1 MKTMCLPGYH
11 HNDFVVTHVL
21 GLMMYGTSFGQ
32 VHELPQRH
40 CGDKQEATLF
50 FIYIYIYGIHHW
62 RILWSS
68 YRKLA
73 WVGFEPMTTEFRSGA
88 LTLSQLC
95 TATPISSFVQCHV
108 SFRLLPSSVATFILI
123 EVFLKVITRV

>member
-50 FIYIYIYGIHHW
+50 FIYIYIYMVFITE
-62 RILWSS
+62 
-68 YRKLA
+68 
-73 WVGFEPMTTEFRSGA
+73 GFFE
-88 LTLSQLC
+88 
-95 TATPISSFVQCHV
+95 VV
-108 SFRLLPSSVATFILI
+108 I
-123 EVFLKVITRV
+123 ESWPEWDLNP